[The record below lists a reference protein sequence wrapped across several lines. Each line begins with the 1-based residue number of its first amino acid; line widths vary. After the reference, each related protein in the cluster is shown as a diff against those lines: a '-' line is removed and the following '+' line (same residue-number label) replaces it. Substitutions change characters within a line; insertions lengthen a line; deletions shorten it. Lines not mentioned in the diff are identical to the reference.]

1 MDISIVFP
9 FLEPSVVLLWLP
21 GAIVLIVYC
30 ILLFYSSRKYDREY
44 KFSKGMQISTL
55 IALFLIIGFFFIPSI
70 GATNITSE
78 DQAVLN
84 LIFTLTDSLMQIP
97 LFLLLGVILIIFGW
111 LNREKYNYYLFAAG
125 ILITVPLIW
134 NYIDSIFF
142 TWNII
147 DYSNYNAPLTIFYLN
162 VAPILF
168 TIIKFLAYASFIIH
182 GIINKQ
188 SSFRNLGLI
197 MIAIGLIAIFIQPY
211 LNYIILGIY

>member
-1 MDISIVFP
+1 
-9 FLEPSVVLLWLP
+9 
-21 GAIVLIVYC
+21 
-30 ILLFYSSRKYDREY
+30 
-44 KFSKGMQISTL
+44 
-55 IALFLIIGFFFIPSI
+55 
-70 GATNITSE
+70 
-78 DQAVLN
+78 
-84 LIFTLTDSLMQIP
+84 MQIP